1 MRIKSVLRHY
11 ENTEHELLITCTI
24 IFLERYEF
32 SMFIKSLKAFD
43 PNVFRNRGDS
53 LLRPV
58 GTRYLLRLVCR
69 DNQITAQ
76 GTVLTELKLSTDSL
90 WDMITL

>member
-1 MRIKSVLRHY
+1 M
-11 ENTEHELLITCTI
+11 
-24 IFLERYEF
+24 FLETVVTLYFVRSEP
-32 SMFIKSLKAFD
+32 D
-43 PNVFRNRGDS
+43 
-53 LLRPV
+53 
-58 GTRYLLRLVCR
+58 VCR